1 MKVTSSIRKRGE
13 PKLAVSAI
21 TIQNKKATEPQAT
34 AFDLT

>member
-13 PKLAVSAI
+13 PKLEV

-34 AFDLT
+34 AFDLTSV